1 LEDFLAF
8 LLPQLPT
15 LEEIIIW
22 GGYVGLAAIIF
33 SETGLMVGFF
43 LPGDSLLV
51 TAGLF
56 CARGQL
62 DILIII
68 PLLITAAILGNTT
81 GYYVGSKAGPALY
94 NRPQSRLF
102 RRDRL
107 LKTKELFDK
116 HGGFFVIVAQLIPF
130 ARTFTPVVAGIA
142 TMSYRKFIAFNI
154 GGAIFWITSMTLIG
168 YYLGRLVPGIE
179 HKIEYVIAIIVFLS
193 VLPIIVKYF
202 QHRTKDGATPAED

>member
-1 LEDFLAF
+1 VADFLAF

-22 GGYVGLAAIIF
+22 GGYAGLAAIIF

-56 CARGQL
+56 CARGEL
-62 DILIII
+62 NIAIVI
-68 PLLITAAILGNTT
+68 PLLIVAAISGNST
-81 GYYVGSKAGPALY
+81 GYYIGSKAGPALY

-107 LKTKELFDK
+107 LKTREMFEQ
-116 HGGFFVIVAQLIPF
+116 HGGLFVVVAQFIPF

-142 TMSYRKFIAFNI
+142 SMSYHRFVAFNV
-154 GGAIFWITSMTLIG
+154 GGAVFWIASMTLVG
-168 YYLGRLVPGIE
+168 YYLGRLIPGIE
-179 HKIEYVIAIIVFLS
+179 GKIEYVIAIIIFLS
-193 VLPIIVKYF
+193 VLPIIIKYF
-202 QHRTKDGATPAED
+202 QHRAKNGTKPAEG

>member
-1 LEDFLAF
+1 M
-8 LLPQLPT
+8 LPQLPT
-15 LEEIIIW
+15 LEEIVIW
-22 GGYVGLAAIIF
+22 GGYFGLAAIIF

-62 DILIII
+62 DILILI
-68 PLLITAAILGNTT
+68 PLLITAAILGNST
-81 GYYVGSKAGPALY
+81 GFYIGSKAGPAMY

-107 LKTKELFDK
+107 LKTKEMFDRY
-116 HGGFFVIVAQLIPF
+116 GGFFVVLAQLMPF

-142 TMSYRKFIAFNI
+142 EMRYPRFVVFNV
-154 GGAIFWITSMTLIG
+154 GGAVFWITSMTCIG
-168 YYLGRLVPGIE
+168 FYLGRLIPGIE
-179 HKIEYVIAIIVFLS
+179 HKIEYVIAIIIFLS
-193 VLPIIVKYF
+193 VLPIIIKYI
-202 QHRTKDGATPAED
+202 QHRTKKGPAAAEG

>member
-1 LEDFLAF
+1 LEDILAF

-56 CARGQL
+56 CARGEL
-62 DILIII
+62 NILIII
-68 PLLITAAILGNTT
+68 PLLIAAAILGNST

-116 HGGFFVIVAQLIPF
+116 HGGLFVVVAQLIPF

-142 TMSYRKFIAFNI
+142 SMRYRRFAAFNI
-154 GGAIFWITSMTLIG
+154 GGAIFWISSMTLIG
-168 YYLGRLVPGIE
+168 YYLGRLIPGIE
-179 HKIEYVIAIIVFLS
+179 HKIEYVIAIIIFLS
-193 VLPIIVKYF
+193 VLPIIVKYI
-202 QHRTKDGATPAED
+202 QHRTKNGTTPAEG